1 MLTDFAGDQ
10 NQIQCIYIYI
20 SISVFV
26 CFSCLAKPSC
36 RSYHLCDAIS
46 ILACFVG
53 NFIVDTPVIR
63 IFHWILSI
71 KHFCSTL
78 LRVVFCTNLQGFLWV
93 TSVAQYNSSTLD
105 NSYAFLLFGRSGLFL
120 LALRVNNILQILYIA

>member
-1 MLTDFAGDQ
+1 MLQVSIMYSINRLARSFFFLFCLKKKFL
-10 NQIQCIYIYI
+10 QISADRFCWGPKSDSMYIYIYI
-20 SISVFV
+20 CICV
-26 CFSCLAKPSC
+26 FSCLAKPSC

-78 LRVVFCTNLQGFLWV
+78 FRVVFYTNLQGF
-93 TSVAQYNSSTLD
+93 
-105 NSYAFLLFGRSGLFL
+105 
-120 LALRVNNILQILYIA
+120 